1 MKRMWLRGEKSEIMV
16 LPSIA
21 TLLLKFPACWVPGRR
36 THTLNTDLYD
46 TRCLMC
52 RMPPD
57 NNKVPQLIGLAFP
70 REMETVWDRLWL
82 LPVGEGLVIT
92 QSQGASNIKR
102 QIKKQRERQQFL
114 SAITSGFNEKSSS
127 PLFLIFKSKDFR
139 PALEATSFSTC
150 FSFSPL
156 STYNICS
163 PASDLLAHIE

>member
-1 MKRMWLRGEKSEIMV
+1 
-16 LPSIA
+16 
-21 TLLLKFPACWVPGRR
+21 
-36 THTLNTDLYD
+36 
-46 TRCLMC
+46 MC

-82 LPVGEGLVIT
+82 LPDGEGLVIT

-127 PLFLIFKSKDFR
+127 PLFLIFK
-139 PALEATSFSTC
+139 
-150 FSFSPL
+150 
-156 STYNICS
+156 
-163 PASDLLAHIE
+163 